1 MKIKILGLA
10 AALASLVSTETGHA
24 QDLLGG
30 AVGGNIA
37 TQVGSQLGQPATGQA
52 GVQSNTAV
60 GGATQVGGLQGA
72 VNNAIQN
79 GVNAAANAS
88 AQGQGIRGT
97 LQQGVNGA
105 IEGAANGNVQGNVQ
119 GNAQSNA
126 QGNLQGNAQGNLQGT
141 GNALPGSAPNA
152 PSQNGARVGVANL
165 LQGVTIASDGSIRLN
180 GQQAQELSRI
190 GLQSNDRIIDAN
202 GIVVTDS
209 QQIQSAFANNNGFRV
224 LRNGQLI
231 KLQVQPNGP
240 PQPSSSNNMNLQNMS
255 LQQKLALIEQLVREV
270 RSEISSTR

>member
-37 TQVGSQLGQPATGQA
+37 TQVGSQLGQPATAQA

-119 GNAQSNA
+119 GNA

-231 KLQVQPNGP
+231 KLQVQPNGHP
-240 PQPSSSNNMNLQNMS
+240 NRLVSNNMNLQNMS